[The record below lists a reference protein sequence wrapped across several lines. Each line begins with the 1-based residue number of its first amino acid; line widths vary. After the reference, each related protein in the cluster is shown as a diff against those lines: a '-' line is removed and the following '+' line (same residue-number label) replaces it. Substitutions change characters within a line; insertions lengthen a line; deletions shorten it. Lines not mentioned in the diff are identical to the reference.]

1 MNIYNIHVK
10 NINEFILYS
19 TLIISII
26 LICHTFIIESYQDQ
40 IVLNINTNQNQNN
53 PKNYSE
59 SGILQ
64 GKIEFIGMDCPPFN
78 KKEVPPCSGP
88 ISNLSITAYTD
99 DNEKKMVATTKTDS
113 NGNYQIILNS
123 GNYLIYTSLISP
135 NTLDVTKANIYDH
148 ITIQQNETIIKNYNI
163 DTKIR

>member
-1 MNIYNIHVK
+1 MK
-10 NINEFILYS
+10 NTNEFILYS
-19 TLIISII
+19 MLIISIL
-26 LICHTFIIESYQDQ
+26 LICHIFIIESYQEQ
-40 IVLNINTNQNQNN
+40 IVLDNNNNQNQNN

-59 SGILQ
+59 SGTLE
-64 GKIEFIGMDCPPFN
+64 GKIEFIGMDCPPFS
-78 KKEVPPCSGP
+78 KKEIPPCSGP

-113 NGNYQIILNS
+113 NGNYQIILNP
-123 GNYLIYTSLISP
+123 GNYLIYASSISP
-135 NTLDVTKANIYDH
+135 NTIDVTKANIYDQ